1 MVVPL
6 PPHVCTQVTLC
17 CNARTV
23 QLLTCTT
30 AHVYPCHILLQGAMQ
45 TAVAEKGHTR
55 QSFNC
60 HNLLKHVRDTILCA
74 LRPPGPLLPCLLEKR
89 TLKLRLQGRTSVRL
103 ARWLALR
110 GINT

>member
-1 MVVPL
+1 
-6 PPHVCTQVTLC
+6 
-17 CNARTV
+17 
-23 QLLTCTT
+23 
-30 AHVYPCHILLQGAMQ
+30 MQ

-55 QSFNC
+55 QSFSC

-74 LRPPGPLLPCLLEKR
+74 LRPPGPLLPCLLDKR

-110 GINT
+110 GINTQAALSSPSPLNLLSWSLRPHPETAY